1 MVCVL
6 RVGPLVQVGG
16 FTRHDWT
23 CRRAG
28 SCRCWPKRGLP
39 RGPLE
44 NVGRLGA
51 DRSLGELLQDVR
63 QFGGDVDLLRAE
75 HGVGKRHRSPQT
87 RTKLEGG
94 RGGGGEEG
102 RLGQPGARGRRA
114 CQGVPGPGSQVPSL
128 DPGRGQRSVGRE
140 GLGAGSRIRN
150 QIGVPGLNW
159 ARPGSPCLPGFGV
172 GRGRGLGVSGLEAG
186 QGAGF
191 PRRGGRRNALTAP
204 PQAPLK
210 MRANRPS

>member
-6 RVGPLVQVGG
+6 RVGPLVQVEG

-94 RGGGGEEG
+94 KGEEEG
-102 RLGQPGARGRRA
+102 RIGQPGARGRRA
-114 CQGVPGPGSQVPSL
+114 CQGVPGAGVPGPEFRAW
-128 DPGRGQRSVGRE
+128 PGPAVCGTR
-140 GLGAGSRIRN
+140 GAGG
-150 QIGVPGLNW
+150 GVPGLNW
-159 ARPGSPCLPGFGV
+159 ARPGRPCLPGFGV
-172 GRGRGLGVSGLEAG
+172 GRGRRRGVSGLEAG

-191 PRRGGRRNALTAP
+191 PRRGRRRQALTAP